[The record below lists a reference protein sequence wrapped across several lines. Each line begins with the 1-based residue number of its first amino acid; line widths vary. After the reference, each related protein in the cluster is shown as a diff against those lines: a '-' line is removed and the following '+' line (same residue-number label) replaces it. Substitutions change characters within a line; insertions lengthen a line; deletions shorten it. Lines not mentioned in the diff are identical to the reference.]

1 MSAAWCVL
9 ISYGVES
16 GSKTILKNINKN
28 IDYDQIIKTFEITKK
43 CGIKTRVSL
52 MVGNPGENELSIK
65 ETIELLS
72 IIRPHAWSVNIA
84 KIYPKTDMY
93 EKLLNDGLISDDY
106 WINYKDTPYYTFE
119 HNKEILVNYKKMLE
133 QFLIY
138 NRFFN
143 EDYVIWVQI

>member
-1 MSAAWCVL
+1 L

-72 IIRPHAWSVNIA
+72 IIRPHA
-84 KIYPKTDMY
+84 
-93 EKLLNDGLISDDY
+93 
-106 WINYKDTPYYTFE
+106 
-119 HNKEILVNYKKMLE
+119 
-133 QFLIY
+133 
-138 NRFFN
+138 
-143 EDYVIWVQI
+143 

>member
-1 MSAAWCVL
+1 
-9 ISYGVES
+9 
-16 GSKTILKNINKN
+16 
-28 IDYDQIIKTFEITKK
+28 
-43 CGIKTRVSL
+43 
-52 MVGNPGENELSIK
+52 
-65 ETIELLS
+65 
-72 IIRPHAWSVNIA
+72 
-84 KIYPKTDMY
+84 MY

-143 EDYVIWVQI
+143 EDYVI